1 MKKNKLLIL
10 PLLACSLLA
19 SCDENTFVQNGSNP
33 VGNVVDGNT
42 TLDTVLD
49 LQNFYEDLKQS
60 SGGAVAVEK
69 LIEKLA
75 SIEYSDT
82 KLATKEESH
91 SVQDY
96 HTTESLQKEI
106 QEVFEKIVD
115 GTSYLDDDGVFDP
128 EAYKEYVAET
138 LDFEVTEGET
148 SAKYI
153 ADADLRAKLGYNYD
167 KYIEES
173 VKPGILKEYIYLD
186 YITGISKYN
195 TQYSNQYGVELEV
208 LKIPQDTTKLNGA
221 WNEAL
226 IRDVKAVTS
235 GKGNVT
241 FSTDYSFVTF
251 NSDNQLIVFEST
263 ATALKYSVYNISEAN
278 VEKYVPSYIKGNGK
292 EAIKQLDISK
302 EADLETIS
310 KLVADSSTKKVAEK
324 SWEITA
330 NEVANKEYYEKV
342 EDVIIARNLWKIDYE
357 ITLAK
362 NYDNKTTYYDAM
374 TETEKSEAKS
384 FASTYSNSNAKPM
397 KEVAK
402 SKKLAAQQV
411 EYYSEP
417 DFYTKGTYTNVLPS
431 ALSSLR
437 GTSAKDLVSHLREF
451 GEGNNFLLPTKD
463 TLTDPVYLDTGS
475 SNYYVCEVLSYDGY
489 FCYVDLVDT
498 SKPTK
503 LISNFNILAY
513 QSGKYTPWKL
523 SENGKKFEEDT
534 NAAILYSEH
543 PEVFEKIIE
552 YVQLSAKA
560 ILTEAMKKEAIVALF
575 EKYELEINDQD
586 IYDYAFQQYPDYFE
600 EEE

>member
-10 PLLACSLLA
+10 PLLACSLLTG
-19 SCDENTFVQNGSNP
+19 CDENTFVQNGSNP
-33 VGNVVDGNT
+33 VGNVNVGDTN
-42 TLDTVLD
+42 LQTVLN
-49 LQNFYEDLKQS
+49 LQKFYEDLKES
-60 SGGAVAVEK
+60 NGGAVAVEK

-75 SIEYSDT
+75 SIEYSDE
-82 KLATKEESH
+82 KLASKEETH

-106 QEVFEKIVD
+106 QEKFEDIVD
-115 GTSYLDDDGVFDP
+115 GTSYLDDDGEFDP
-128 EAYKEYVAET
+128 EAYKEYVEET
-138 LDFEVTEGET
+138 LDFEVSDGET
-148 SAKYI
+148 SSKYI

-173 VKPGILKEYIYLD
+173 IKPGILKNYIYLD

-208 LKIPQDTTKLNGA
+208 LKVPHDTSKLNGS
-221 WNEAL
+221 WNESL
-226 IRDVKAVTS
+226 VRDIKAITS

-251 NSDNQLIVFEST
+251 NSYNELIVFEST
-263 ATALKYSVYNISEAN
+263 STALKFSVYSISEEN
-278 VEKYVPSYIKGNGK
+278 VDKYVPSHINGNGK
-292 EAIKQLDISK
+292 EAIRQLDMSK
-302 EADLETIS
+302 DADKEIIN
-310 KLVADSSTKKVAEK
+310 KLIAESSTKKVADK
-324 SWEITA
+324 SWEITTNDTA
-330 NEVANKEYYEKV
+330 NREYYEKV
-342 EDVIIARNLWKIDYE
+342 EQLIIARNLWKIDYE
-357 ITLAK
+357 IVLAK
-362 NYDNKTTYYDAM
+362 NYDNKTSYYDAM

-384 FASTYSNSNAKPM
+384 YASTYSNANAKPV

-402 SKKLAAQQV
+402 EKKLSTQQAK
-411 EYYSEP
+411 YYTEP
-417 DFYTKGTYTNVLPS
+417 DFYTKSTYTNVLPS

-437 GTSAKDLVSHLREF
+437 GTSAKDLVSNLREF
-451 GEGNNFLLPTKD
+451 GEGNNFLLPAKD
-463 TLTDPVYLDTGS
+463 TLTDPVYLDTS
-475 SNYYVCEVLSYDGY
+475 SNNYYICEVLSYDGY
-489 FCYVDLVDT
+489 FNYVNLVDT
-498 SKPTK
+498 SLPTK

-534 NAAILYSEH
+534 AASILYSEH
-543 PEVFEKIIE
+543 PEVFEKVIE
-552 YVQLSAKA
+552 YVQLSANA

-586 IYDYAFQQYPDYFE
+586 IYDYAFEQYPDYFE

>member
-10 PLLACSLLA
+10 PLLACSLLTG
-19 SCDENTFVQNGSNP
+19 CDENTFVQNGSDP
-33 VGNVVDGNT
+33 VGNVNVGDTN
-42 TLDTVLD
+42 LQTVLN
-49 LQNFYEDLKQS
+49 LQKFYEDLKES
-60 SGGAVAVEK
+60 NGGAVAVEK

-75 SIEYSDT
+75 SIEYSDE
-82 KLATKEESH
+82 KLASTEETH

-106 QEVFEKIVD
+106 QEKFEDIVD
-115 GTSYLDDDGVFDP
+115 GTSYLDDDGEFDP
-128 EAYKEYVAET
+128 EAYKEYVEET
-138 LDFEVTEGET
+138 LDFEVTDGET
-148 SAKYI
+148 SSKYI

-173 VKPGILKEYIYLD
+173 IKPGILKNYIYLD

-208 LKIPQDTTKLNGA
+208 LKVPHDTSKLNGS
-221 WNEAL
+221 WNESL
-226 IRDVKAVTS
+226 VRDIKAITS

-251 NSDNQLIVFEST
+251 NSYNELIVFEST
-263 ATALKYSVYNISEAN
+263 STALKFSVYSISEEN
-278 VEKYVPSYIKGNGK
+278 VDKYVPSHINGNGK
-292 EAIKQLDISK
+292 EAIRQLDMSK
-302 EADLETIS
+302 DADKEIIN
-310 KLVADSSTKKVAEK
+310 KLIAESSTKKVADK
-324 SWEITA
+324 SWEITTNDTA
-330 NEVANKEYYEKV
+330 NREYYEKV
-342 EDVIIARNLWKIDYE
+342 EQLIIARNLWKIDYE
-357 ITLAK
+357 IVLAK

-384 FASTYSNSNAKPM
+384 YASTYSNANAKPV

-402 SKKLAAQQV
+402 EKKLSTQQAK
-411 EYYSEP
+411 YYTEP

-437 GTSAKDLVSHLREF
+437 GTSAKDLVSNLREF
-451 GEGNNFLLPTKD
+451 GEGNNFLLPAKD
-463 TLTDPVYLDTGS
+463 TLTDPVYLDTS
-475 SNYYVCEVLSYDGY
+475 SNNYYICEVLSYDGY
-489 FCYVDLVDT
+489 FNYVNLVDT
-498 SKPTK
+498 SLPTK

-534 NAAILYSEH
+534 AASILYSEH
-543 PEVFEKIIE
+543 PEVFEKVIE
-552 YVQLSAKA
+552 YVQLSANA

-586 IYDYAFQQYPDYFE
+586 IYDYAFEQYPDYFE

>member
-1 MKKNKLLIL
+1 
-10 PLLACSLLA
+10 
-19 SCDENTFVQNGSNP
+19 
-33 VGNVVDGNT
+33 
-42 TLDTVLD
+42 
-49 LQNFYEDLKQS
+49 
-60 SGGAVAVEK
+60 
-69 LIEKLA
+69 
-75 SIEYSDT
+75 
-82 KLATKEESH
+82 
-91 SVQDY
+91 
-96 HTTESLQKEI
+96 
-106 QEVFEKIVD
+106 
-115 GTSYLDDDGVFDP
+115 
-128 EAYKEYVAET
+128 
-138 LDFEVTEGET
+138 
-148 SAKYI
+148 
-153 ADADLRAKLGYNYD
+153 
-167 KYIEES
+167 
-173 VKPGILKEYIYLD
+173 
-186 YITGISKYN
+186 
-195 TQYSNQYGVELEV
+195 
-208 LKIPQDTTKLNGA
+208 
-221 WNEAL
+221 
-226 IRDVKAVTS
+226 
-235 GKGNVT
+235 
-241 FSTDYSFVTF
+241 
-251 NSDNQLIVFEST
+251 
-263 ATALKYSVYNISEAN
+263 
-278 VEKYVPSYIKGNGK
+278 
-292 EAIKQLDISK
+292 
-302 EADLETIS
+302 
-310 KLVADSSTKKVAEK
+310 
-324 SWEITA
+324 
-330 NEVANKEYYEKV
+330 
-342 EDVIIARNLWKIDYE
+342 
-357 ITLAK
+357 
-362 NYDNKTTYYDAM
+362 
-374 TETEKSEAKS
+374 
-384 FASTYSNSNAKPM
+384 M

>member
-96 HTTESLQKEI
+96 HTTESLQEEI

-241 FSTDYSFVTF
+241 FSTNYSFVTF

-431 ALSSLR
+431 A
-437 GTSAKDLVSHLREF
+437 F
-451 GEGNNFLLPTKD
+451 
-463 TLTDPVYLDTGS
+463 
-475 SNYYVCEVLSYDGY
+475 
-489 FCYVDLVDT
+489 
-498 SKPTK
+498 
-503 LISNFNILAY
+503 
-513 QSGKYTPWKL
+513 
-523 SENGKKFEEDT
+523 
-534 NAAILYSEH
+534 
-543 PEVFEKIIE
+543 
-552 YVQLSAKA
+552 
-560 ILTEAMKKEAIVALF
+560 
-575 EKYELEINDQD
+575 
-586 IYDYAFQQYPDYFE
+586 
-600 EEE
+600 

>member
-10 PLLACSLLA
+10 PLLACSLLTG
-19 SCDENTFVQNGSNP
+19 CDENTFVQNGSDP
-33 VGNVVDGNT
+33 VGNVNVGDTN
-42 TLDTVLD
+42 LQTVLN
-49 LQNFYEDLKQS
+49 LQKFYEDLKES
-60 SGGAVAVEK
+60 NGGAVAVEK

-75 SIEYSDT
+75 SIEYSDE
-82 KLATKEESH
+82 KLASTEETH

-106 QEVFEKIVD
+106 QEKFEDIVD
-115 GTSYLDDDGVFDP
+115 GTSYLDDDGEFDP
-128 EAYKEYVAET
+128 EAYKEYVEET
-138 LDFEVTEGET
+138 LDFEVTDGET
-148 SAKYI
+148 SSKYI

-173 VKPGILKEYIYLD
+173 IKPGILKNYIYLD

-208 LKIPQDTTKLNGA
+208 LKVPHDTSKLNGSR
-221 WNEAL
+221 NESL
-226 IRDVKAVTS
+226 VRDIKAITS

-251 NSDNQLIVFEST
+251 NSYNELIVFEST
-263 ATALKYSVYNISEAN
+263 STALKFSVYSISEAN
-278 VEKYVPSYIKGNGK
+278 VDKYVPSHINGNGK
-292 EAIKQLDISK
+292 EAIRQLDMSK
-302 EADLETIS
+302 DADKEIIN
-310 KLVADSSTKKVAEK
+310 KLIAESSTKKVADK
-324 SWEITA
+324 SWEITTNDTA
-330 NEVANKEYYEKV
+330 NREYYEKV
-342 EDVIIARNLWKIDYE
+342 EQLIIARNLWKIDYE
-357 ITLAK
+357 IVLAK

-384 FASTYSNSNAKPM
+384 YASTYSNANAKPV

-402 SKKLAAQQV
+402 EKKLSTQQAK
-411 EYYSEP
+411 YYTEP

-437 GTSAKDLVSHLREF
+437 GTSAKDLVSNLREF
-451 GEGNNFLLPTKD
+451 GEGNNFLLPAKD
-463 TLTDPVYLDTGS
+463 TLTDPVYLDTS
-475 SNYYVCEVLSYDGY
+475 SNNYYICEVLSYDGY
-489 FCYVDLVDT
+489 FNYVNLVDT
-498 SKPTK
+498 SLPTK

-534 NAAILYSEH
+534 AASILYSEH
-543 PEVFEKIIE
+543 PEVFEKVIE
-552 YVQLSAKA
+552 YVQLSANA

-586 IYDYAFQQYPDYFE
+586 IYDYAFEQYPDYFE